1 MSDARPVPAAVHGPL
16 GFRTGVRL
24 VATRE
29 FVERIRERSFLVS
42 TAVSALILL
51 AVIVLPQL
59 LGGDGKSRVIVSG
72 QDAVTVAAAV
82 HSQAQASG
90 LDVVVVPAG
99 DAAADR
105 VAATRGDVDALL
117 DGSTVIARSRPDPA
131 LLAVLDAAYRQVAG
145 AAALTEAGLDPT
157 KVEQAL
163 AVPPLH
169 VSTATPD
176 DPQADQ
182 RKTIAFVATIVLYGQ
197 IIGYGFWVAVGVVEE
212 KASRVVE
219 VLLATVRP
227 RVLLTGKIVGIGLLG
242 LVQLLLLGAVAVTAG
257 RLSGGLDLTGQA
269 VAVLGVVVGWFL
281 LGYSFYAGVFA
292 ASAAR
297 VSRQEE
303 VQNVTTPV
311 TMLLLVSFLAG
322 IYASNEPDSTL
333 TSVLSVVPPFSA
345 LVSPP
350 RVAAGTMPGW
360 QLALSVGLMLV
371 AVVWLV
377 RVAARLYEGAVLR
390 TGARVGLREAWR
402 RG

>member
-1 MSDARPVPAAVHGPL
+1 MS
-16 GFRTGVRL
+16 GFVDGAQL
-24 VATRE
+24 VARRE
-29 FVERIRERSFLVS
+29 FVERLRERSFLVS
-42 TAVSALILL
+42 TLISGLILV

-59 LGGDGKSRVIVSG
+59 IGGSSTSTVIVSG

-82 HSQAQASG
+82 HRQAQAAG
-90 LDVVVVPAG
+90 LEVRVVEPT
-99 DAAADR
+99 DPTTDR
-105 VAATRGDVDALL
+105 RKAYDGDVDALL
-117 DGSTVIARSRPDPA
+117 DGGTVVAKTKPDPA

-145 AAALTEAGLDPT
+145 AAALNAAGIDPQ
-157 KVEQAL
+157 KVDHAL
-163 AVPPLH
+163 AVPPLA
-169 VSTATPD
+169 VVTQTPS
-176 DPQADQ
+176 DPAADQ
-182 RKTIAFVATIVLYGQ
+182 RTTIAFVATIVLYGQ

-242 LVQLLLLGAVAVTAG
+242 LVQLLLLGIIALTAG
-257 RLSGGLDLTGQA
+257 KLSGGLDLTA
-269 VAVLGVVVGWFL
+269 DAAKVLGVVIGWFL
-281 LGYSFYAGVFA
+281 LGYAFYAAVFA

-311 TMLLLVSFLAG
+311 TMVLLVSFLAG

-333 TSVLSVVPPFSA
+333 TTVLSVVPPFSA

-350 RVAAGTMPGW
+350 RVAAGAMPFW
-360 QLALSVGLMLV
+360 QLALAVGLMLL
-371 AVVWLV
+371 AVVLLV

-402 RG
+402 R

>member
-1 MSDARPVPAAVHGPL
+1 MSDGPTEPAKAPAPV

-29 FVERIRERSFLVS
+29 FVERIRERSFLIS

-51 AVIVLPQL
+51 AVVVLPQL
-59 LGGDGKSRVIVSG
+59 LGGGGKSRVIVSG
-72 QDAVTVAAAV
+72 QDAVTVSAAV
-82 HSQAQASG
+82 HRQAQASG

-99 DAAADR
+99 DAAANR
-105 VAATRGDVDALL
+105 AAADRGDVDALL
-117 DGSTVIARSRPDPA
+117 DGSTVIARTRPDPA

-145 AAALTEAGLDPT
+145 AAALTAAGIDPT

-176 DPQADQ
+176 DPQSDQ

-197 IIGYGFWVAVGVVEE
+197 IVGYGFWVAVGVVEE

-219 VLLATVRP
+219 LLLATVRP

-257 RLSGGLDLTGQA
+257 RLSGGLQLTGEA
-269 VAVLGVVVGWFL
+269 VGVLGVVVGWFL

-377 RVAARLYEGAVLR
+377 RVAARLYEGAVLH

>member
-1 MSDARPVPAAVHGPL
+1 VTAAPSETSEAAL
-16 GFRTGVRL
+16 GFAAGVRL

-29 FVERIRERSFLVS
+29 FVERVRERSFLIS

-59 LGGDGKSRVIVSG
+59 LGGDSRSRVIVSG

-82 HSQAQASG
+82 HRQAQASG
-90 LDVVVVPAG
+90 LDVVVVPPG
-99 DAAADR
+99 DPAKDR
-105 VAATRGDVDALL
+105 ARAYAGDVDALL
-117 DGSTVIARSRPDPA
+117 DGGTVVAKNRPDPA

-145 AAALTEAGLDPT
+145 AAALTAAGIDPAR
-157 KVEQAL
+157 VDRAL
-163 AVPPLH
+163 AVPALH
-169 VSTATPD
+169 VSTARAP

-242 LVQLLLLGAVAVTAG
+242 LLQLVLLGVVAVTAG
-257 RLSGGLDLTGQA
+257 RLSGGLDLTGA
-269 VAVLGVVVGWFL
+269 ALGVLGVVVGWFL

-311 TMLLLVSFLAG
+311 TMVLLVSFLAG

-345 LVSPP
+345 LVAPP
-350 RVAAGTMPGW
+350 RVAAGTMPAW

>member
-1 MSDARPVPAAVHGPL
+1 MSDPGPSAAPAAPL
-16 GFRTGVRL
+16 GFGNGVRL
-24 VATRE
+24 VASRE
-29 FVERIRERSFLVS
+29 FVERIRERSFLIS

-51 AVIVLPQL
+51 FVIVLPQL
-59 LGGDGKSRVIVSG
+59 LGGDDKSRVIVSG
-72 QDAVTVAAAV
+72 QDAVAVAAAV
-82 HSQAQASG
+82 HRQAQASG
-90 LDVVVVPAG
+90 LDIVVVTSG
-99 DAAADR
+99 DTESDR
-105 VAATRGDVDALL
+105 AKAYGGDVDALL
-117 DGSTVIARSRPDPA
+117 DGSTVVARTQPDPA

-145 AAALTEAGLDPT
+145 AAALTAAGIDPGKVQKALDVPT
-157 KVEQAL
+157 
-163 AVPPLH
+163 LH
-169 VSTATPD
+169 VTTATVD

-197 IIGYGFWVAVGVVEE
+197 IVGYGFWVAVGVVEE

-242 LVQLLLLGAVAVTAG
+242 LVQLLLLGVVAVTAG
-257 RLSGGLDLTGQA
+257 RLSGGLDLTGA
-269 VAVLGVVVGWFL
+269 AIGVLGVVVGWFL

-311 TMLLLVSFLAG
+311 TMLLLVSFFAG

-345 LVSPP
+345 LVAPP

-360 QLALSVGLMLV
+360 QLLLSVGLMLV
-371 AVVWLV
+371 AVVVLV

>member
-1 MSDARPVPAAVHGPL
+1 MS
-16 GFRTGVRL
+16 GFVDGAQL
-24 VATRE
+24 VARRE
-29 FVERIRERSFLVS
+29 FVERLRERSFLVS
-42 TAVSALILL
+42 TLISGLILV

-59 LGGDGKSRVIVSG
+59 IGGSSTSTVIVSG

-82 HSQAQASG
+82 HRQAQAAG
-90 LDVVVVPAG
+90 LEVRVVEPT
-99 DAAADR
+99 DPTTDR
-105 VAATRGDVDALL
+105 RKAYDGDVDALL
-117 DGSTVIARSRPDPA
+117 DGGTVVAKTKPDPA

-145 AAALTEAGLDPT
+145 AAALNAAGIDPQ
-157 KVEQAL
+157 KVDHAL
-163 AVPPLH
+163 AVPPLA
-169 VSTATPD
+169 VVTQTPS
-176 DPQADQ
+176 DPAADQ
-182 RKTIAFVATIVLYGQ
+182 RTTIAFVATIVLYGQ

-242 LVQLLLLGAVAVTAG
+242 LVQLLLLGIIALTAG
-257 RLSGGLDLTGQA
+257 KLSGGLDLTA
-269 VAVLGVVVGWFL
+269 DAAKVLGVVIGWFL
-281 LGYSFYAGVFA
+281 LGYAFYAAVFA

-311 TMLLLVSFLAG
+311 TMLLLVSFVAG
-322 IYASNEPDSTL
+322 IYASNQPDSTL
-333 TSVLSVVPPFSA
+333 TAVLSVVPPFSA

-350 RVAAGTMPGW
+350 RVAAGAMPFW
-360 QLALSVGLMLV
+360 QLALAVGLMLL
-371 AVVWLV
+371 AVVLLV

-402 RG
+402 R